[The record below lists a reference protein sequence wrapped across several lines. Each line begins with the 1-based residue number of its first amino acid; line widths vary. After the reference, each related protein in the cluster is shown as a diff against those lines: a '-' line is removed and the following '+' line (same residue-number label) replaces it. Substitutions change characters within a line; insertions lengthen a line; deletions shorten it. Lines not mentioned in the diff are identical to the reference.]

1 MCPREFWIM
10 NLGFGLPEAT
20 ENGNIWQA
28 RRERVV
34 SSGRATEIM
43 YRNGRWLNAGWHLGY
58 GQ

>member
-1 MCPREFWIM
+1 M